1 MPLIS
6 DLTEGSTTPVI
17 LPPFDVQWVW
27 YCHTLNPVSL
37 VEFQGESSVWL
48 LRKYDKMELYSSY
61 CHFTIWVSG
70 ISFFFSLFRSQNSS
84 QQFFCFLFHGC
95 QSGILN
101 FGLVRLY
108 T

>member
-61 CHFTIWVSG
+61 CHFTIRVSG
-70 ISFFFSLFRSQNSS
+70 ISFFFFIVQISEQQTAVLLFSFPWLPIRN
-84 QQFFCFLFHGC
+84 LK
-95 QSGILN
+95 LW
-101 FGLVRLY
+101 FG
-108 T
+108 